1 MKNLQNY
8 FSEKFIS
15 LVNLLSSEQLQDPQL
30 SKNDKLNSLRDF
42 IECRIPSK
50 KNLKEVPKLYLQL
63 FSNETK
69 PNPFFSNFISD
80 QVKNI
85 LIAIS
90 NKEET
95 SENLIVLS
103 GETKSGKSFIINKVI
118 KTLNKSNCYQI
129 VTPMRFIKN
138 PTESKLFKHLHHFNE
153 DSTSLKSFE
162 DLESNSVVFL
172 NNFELWWRKNNNGLV
187 MIEKWIEIFSKY
199 KMKITFVIELNTVL
213 KNILAKINEFDKLV
227 LKYVTTPAISLK
239 QLGKMVDYKNK
250 LAGLDIYYKGRKF
263 KFSNSLKS
271 SLYFRNIHVFVK
283 GNIGWFNN
291 IWMGSLMKNQD
302 GLIEFKNNF
311 NKILPNI
318 FSDQELLILV
328 HFYYHKKINIKNLS
342 EYFNENIHLNINE
355 NISNLKTE
363 KVLVTNNNFTEI
375 NPFISRDL
383 ITVFK
388 EKN

>member
-1 MKNLQNY
+1 
-8 FSEKFIS
+8 
-15 LVNLLSSEQLQDPQL
+15 
-30 SKNDKLNSLRDF
+30 
-42 IECRIPSK
+42 
-50 KNLKEVPKLYLQL
+50 
-63 FSNETK
+63 
-69 PNPFFSNFISD
+69 
-80 QVKNI
+80 
-85 LIAIS
+85 
-90 NKEET
+90 
-95 SENLIVLS
+95 
-103 GETKSGKSFIINKVI
+103 
-118 KTLNKSNCYQI
+118 
-129 VTPMRFIKN
+129 
-138 PTESKLFKHLHHFNE
+138 
-153 DSTSLKSFE
+153 
-162 DLESNSVVFL
+162 
-172 NNFELWWRKNNNGLV
+172 
-187 MIEKWIEIFSKY
+187 
-199 KMKITFVIELNTVL
+199 MKITFVIELNTVL